1 MDIVGRRAPDLRV
14 KILRIAEVAGVFLK
28 LGATSYGGPAV
39 IGILQ
44 AEVQEKRGWLSK
56 ERFVEG
62 LALVN
67 MLPGPGVT
75 QLAMFIGYA
84 RAGWW
89 GGLCAGIS
97 FVLPAFVIML
107 GLTLFY
113 THVGAVPRVRS
124 LFYGLNPVVVG
135 IFAVAVYRLA
145 RVAIADRKQAALA
158 VAGALVIGLTAVG
171 IVPALLCA
179 GAAGVALYRSRW
191 VGVTAAL
198 AIVVAT
204 AGWHWTAGGLA
215 GPGAAGLPSAGAA
228 AAPSLTELGLFFLKV
243 GAFTFGGGL
252 SVLAFL
258 QQQVIDQLGWLTP
271 QQFLDGLALGQLT
284 PGAIIMLA
292 AFVGYQVAAL
302 SGAAVAAVAI
312 VLPAFILQ
320 LAVLPLMGRLRRA
333 SWMRAALRG
342 ISPVVI
348 GMIGVA
354 IARMVP
360 SALHDPLTTALAV
373 VTVGVL
379 LLRKLGP
386 LALMGGGAAIG
397 LLARAR

>member
-1 MDIVGRRAPDLRV
+1 M
-14 KILRIAEVAGVFLK
+14 KIARIAEVAGVFLK

-44 AEVQEKRGWLSK
+44 AEIQEKRGWLSK

-62 LALVN
+62 LALVS

-75 QLAMFIGYA
+75 QLAMVLGYA

-89 GGLCAGIS
+89 GGLLAGLC

-107 GLTLFY
+107 GLTLLY
-113 THVGAVPRVRS
+113 AHLGAVPRVRS

-135 IFAVAVYRLA
+135 VFGVAVYRLT
-145 RVAIADRKQAALA
+145 RVALTDRAQAVLA
-158 VAGALVIGLTAVG
+158 VAGALVIGLTSVG
-171 IVPALLCA
+171 IVPALLVA
-179 GAAGVALYRSRW
+179 GAAGVALYRSRRA
-191 VGVTAAL
+191 GLTAAL
-198 AIVVAT
+198 VILAAT
-204 AGWHWTAGGLA
+204 AAWHWAAPVLQGLA
-215 GPGAAGLPSAGAA
+215 AAPSGTAA
-228 AAPSLTELGLFFLKV
+228 PAAPSLTELGLFFLKV

-252 SVLAFL
+252 SILAFM
-258 QQQVIDQLGWLTP
+258 QQQVIEQLRWLTP

-302 SGAAVAAVAI
+302 SGAVVAAVAI

-320 LAVLPLMGRLRRA
+320 LSVLPLMDPLRRA
-333 SWMRAALRG
+333 AWMRAALKG

-348 GMIGVA
+348 GMIAAA
-354 IARMVP
+354 IVRMVP
-360 SALHDPLTTALAV
+360 SAVTDPLTTALAV
-373 VTVGVL
+373 VAVGVL
-379 LLRKLGP
+379 LLGRLGP
-386 LALMGGGAAIG
+386 LPLMAGGAVIG
-397 LLARAR
+397 LLARAG

>member
-1 MDIVGRRAPDLRV
+1 M
-14 KILRIAEVAGVFLK
+14 KILRVAEVAGVFLK

-44 AEVQEKRGWLSK
+44 TEIQEKRGWLSK

-62 LALVN
+62 LALVS

-75 QLAMFIGYA
+75 QLAMVLGYA

-89 GGLCAGIS
+89 GGLLAGLC

-107 GLTLFY
+107 GLTLLY
-113 THVGAVPRVRS
+113 AHLGAVPRVRS

-135 IFAVAVYRLA
+135 VFGVAVYRLT
-145 RVAIADRKQAALA
+145 RVALTDRAQAVLA
-158 VAGALVIGLTAVG
+158 VAGALVIGLTSVG
-171 IVPALLCA
+171 IVPALLVA
-179 GAAGVALYRSRW
+179 GAAGVALYRSRRA
-191 VGVTAAL
+191 GLTAAL
-198 AIVVAT
+198 VILAAT
-204 AGWHWTAGGLA
+204 AAWHWAAPALQGLA
-215 GPGAAGLPSAGAA
+215 AAPSGAA
-228 AAPSLTELGLFFLKV
+228 APGAPSLTELGLFFLKV

-252 SVLAFL
+252 SILAFM
-258 QQQVIDQLGWLTP
+258 QQQVIEQLRWLTP

-292 AFVGYQVAAL
+292 AFVGYQVGAL
-302 SGAAVAAVAI
+302 SGAVVAAVAI

-320 LAVLPLMGRLRRA
+320 LSVLPLMDPLRRA
-333 SWMRAALRG
+333 AWMRAALKG

-348 GMIGVA
+348 GMIAAA

-360 SALHDPLTTALAV
+360 SAVTDPLTAALAV
-373 VTVGVL
+373 VAVGVL
-379 LLRKLGP
+379 LLGRLGP
-386 LALMGGGAAIG
+386 LPLMGGGAVIG
-397 LLARAR
+397 LLARAG